1 MSAKPQPS
9 NKLRGGCQVSQECDG
24 TGMCAR
30 TGGVGGGG
38 VSEGATGRGVKGMLC
53 LCVCCIGHRG
63 ECSAGIRARLG
74 VQHGLASWA
83 QMLVDFSSG
92 TGLQWGCCVLLPP
105 WLRGTIESVVVGGGR
120 WVVDKLCP
128 SWWFPAIVCED
139 LSGCSGCLKGGW
151 CSRGGGQ
158 VSDCCCC
165 CVWRLALQ
173 DGQGIRP

>member
-1 MSAKPQPS
+1 MV
-9 NKLRGGCQVSQECDG
+9 N
-24 TGMCAR
+24 
-30 TGGVGGGG
+30 
-38 VSEGATGRGVKGMLC
+38 
-53 LCVCCIGHRG
+53 
-63 ECSAGIRARLG
+63 ARLAYG
-74 VQHGLASWA
+74 PGWGSSMASWI

-173 DGQGIRP
+173 DGQAPTRPSRRLGQEVWQGLNPIPLVPRANVLWRWRRLACRNGQGGGPSIL